1 MSFIKL
7 IVRWLADLG
16 PMFYVLKE
24 HNFTSKERRIEDK
37 KQTESMEE
45 ELRIATE
52 RMKAQEASSNTPSS
66 FTPRSRIVT
75 PGRKSGGT
83 PRRRPF

>member
-1 MSFIKL
+1 
-7 IVRWLADLG
+7 
-16 PMFYVLKE
+16 MFYVLKE

-37 KQTESMEE
+37 TLKANMEE

-52 RMKAQEASSNTPSS
+52 QMKSQEASSNTPSS
-66 FTPRSRIVT
+66 SNMGKSRIVT
-75 PGRKSGGT
+75 PGRRATGT